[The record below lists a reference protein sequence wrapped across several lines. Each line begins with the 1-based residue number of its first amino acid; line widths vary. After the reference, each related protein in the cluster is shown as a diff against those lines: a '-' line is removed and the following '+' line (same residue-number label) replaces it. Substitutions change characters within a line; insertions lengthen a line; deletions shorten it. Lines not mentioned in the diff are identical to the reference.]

1 MSVIHELP
9 ASYVQEQDWPSRS
22 APLARC
28 TERKWLQSEELLSL
42 DLFSDLVKS
51 GSSMGRDQFFTSF
64 HKSKKVENVV
74 IIR

>member
-1 MSVIHELP
+1 MFRNRIGPHE
-9 ASYVQEQDWPSRS
+9 VHRF
-22 APLARC
+22 ARC